1 MVEPTIKLKEMYVED
16 IVNYGKDNQSD
27 STGEQPNSDQSD

>member
-1 MVEPTIKLKEMYVED
+1 MVNPTAKLKEMYIED

-27 STGEQPNSDQSD
+27 SADEQRETDQ